1 MCQLIEPYGD
11 GLDLKKD
18 IGTEQKHSLKG
29 SKLENV
35 EVDVGPTAGF
45 RSISP
50 DESKEIKNIYIDC
63 KPLLFFV
70 FPKLLLKFEVQY

>member
-18 IGTEQKHSLKG
+18 EGTEQKLSLKG
-29 SKLENV
+29 SKLEKA
-35 EVDVGPTAGF
+35 EVDLGPTSGF

-63 KPLLFFV
+63 KPPTFCLFSV
-70 FPKLLLKFEVQY
+70 AL

>member
-1 MCQLIEPYGD
+1 MSQLIEPYGD

-18 IGTEQKHSLKG
+18 VGTEQKDSLKG
-29 SKLENV
+29 SKLEKV
-35 EVDVGPTAGF
+35 KVDAGPTSGF

-63 KPLLFFV
+63 KPLNFCLTSV
-70 FPKLLLKFEVQY
+70 AA